1 MKNKV
6 LRSALLCLAVLTL
19 AALMTVSLFAADLR
33 SIIDLD
39 LADVTK
45 VYFKCETN
53 KDFTRYEVGEEMTF
67 TFTLYSDGEQISAPF
82 FKYSIEGDDGSFSD
96 GFADATSGTATLKT
110 KLTKPGAVR
119 IVAEIADFAKTVI
132 SDSKITKFEGGAIAG
147 ALDIET
153 TFAEPLDFD
162 AFWAEQLTL
171 LDECDPDLF
180 YLEQVEST
188 NANFD
193 TYIVKVNCIG
203 DPSLVATNATWTA
216 GVLSV
221 PKNAEKD
228 SLGFNL
234 TFLGYGVYTATRT
247 YKDGYITF
255 AVNSHSIEQL
265 QPGAYYDTD
274 LGLKNYGWK
283 DKENASPYTS
293 YFRWMLL
300 RDVQAVRF
308 LQKYFGTEGGE
319 TTFGGL
325 DISAWKGLW
334 NESDIRVSGGSQG
347 GFQALSVAA
356 LVPEVTLCEAGVPW
370 MADVGSNTVSTRIH
384 TNYRPAY
391 AEGLRYFDSS
401 FMAKRIKGNVVITA
415 GMGDPT
421 CPVYGVQAIYN
432 NLKTDASIRFRQG
445 QTHGQTNT
453 YPIDFTHTKTAN
465 AIPQLGCE
473 GFFIDGNVDAAYKSS
488 FATAWEKLTARR
500 VVFYDSLDDLLASDA
515 VNGKNAIK
523 IIASGDLEGEK
534 STVSEEIAAI
544 ESKIRGLDS
553 YGVAIIGDIS
563 SLTTAHRAILT
574 MASDAASSLHILALG
589 EESISAEDMATNLSA
604 SVYDNQPSA
613 ICSFKIIGLDG
624 KECESFI
631 VNPDIE
637 ELSAYPIVTPYYE
650 FKDSAVSTE
659 YKTPTENGED
669 YGILKISGAGVS
681 KEIKVY
687 DAVKVSEY
695 GNDAGA
701 EWIILDGKLSI
712 VGSGAI
718 VDTAYDWNSAMEFVN
733 EIVLS
738 EGITALGDGA
748 FDVPAGI
755 NVVLPYSLKTIDNN
769 AFCGKTDFTLC
780 AYSGTIGSNFAVDKN
795 IAFEDL
801 GVAGECGENVYWRY
815 EDGVLYI
822 FGTGD
827 TLISGVSGYGKTDS
841 AWAEYHSVI
850 TKAVVGENITTL
862 GAVAFHN
869 MKALT
874 TIELT
879 RNVKTIKQGAFE
891 ANSALNTIYYKGE
904 TPVVGTAD
912 ISSITDFAAGY
923 IFDGTS
929 KFTKYILS
937 DDLKG
942 TIKAETFKASNR
954 ITEMTIPE
962 GVTAINNLVF
972 SGCSKLNT
980 LTVLGKETSI
990 ATFAFANKTS
1000 SPTTNYIENVTIVA
1014 YEGSVA
1020 QDFAKTNLMK
1030 FRNIET
1036 GEEID
1041 YASIEGETLLEGSL
1055 GDGISFA
1062 VVKNGEEYTLI
1073 ISGEGEEIVTGITD
1087 ASAASSL
1094 PYAAYS
1100 SLINKVII
1108 RGGSSIGAYA
1118 FAGMENL
1125 RSVELHAYV
1134 SSFGDGVFAGCS
1146 SLSTIYITDTTA
1158 VSGHAN
1164 LATVKS
1170 IGKECFMGTAI
1181 EAYSMSHAISEIP
1194 EGIFKDSALKKAVI
1208 SKEITNIGA
1217 EAFSGC
1223 ASLDDLTIYA
1233 ERYSVSEN
1241 AFYGISDNCTVTAY
1255 SETYGET
1262 LAKEKGYTFISL
1274 GTIIHTVEGEIASTY
1289 VNVTWV
1295 FDEWTG
1301 VLTITASDKF
1311 SWNESGSADTSGGW
1325 ANVRN
1330 KVTEVVIL
1338 GNAKKI
1344 SGAAFKNMPNLT
1356 KITMPA
1362 LVYQIDSQAFD
1373 GCTSLHTIQVAGAPY
1388 MEGVAD
1394 LSNIAG
1400 NGRGGSCLS
1409 GGSNIFRNVP
1419 NIKALIL
1426 NKVYSE
1432 TYPLVASNIPSGIE
1446 KIYGA
1451 TDYLE
1456 GYCEDNGIEFV
1467 PFGKASSTAYIKI
1480 EDGIMT
1486 AFGNG
1491 SVSGLGDASKYAS
1504 NVTSL
1509 IVEDGITELA
1519 DAAFSTLTA
1528 LENAILPEEMSAIGS
1543 AFEGCDALK
1552 AIYVFE
1558 GSETEA
1564 ILKESLISD
1573 KLKYVFRI
1581 STTEKQLLMGNS
1593 FTLEAVICQLYRGDK
1608 TVVWSSDNEGVAT
1621 VDNGVIT
1628 AVAVGEAVI
1637 RASFMDGK
1645 YTLSC
1650 TLIVSDIPKSAD
1662 SFLIFEGYQV
1672 RTEKY
1677 NGLRSRFRVDL
1688 SELEK
1693 FEAQG
1698 YTVIEYGTLLASTK
1712 NLSKNGQ
1719 ELTISKNQNGIY
1731 KSHSYAV
1738 KVSIFENGNLC
1749 NKYDASVPGEII
1761 YYCTVTNFSVNNYD
1775 VDVSIRG
1782 YAVVRDSEGNEY
1794 VLYSDYPNKAYRSV
1808 DLYQICVNLAAEG
1821 AIDTASCISYIDVMN
1836 FKKSKEPDIGDVE
1849 VTPDSVWN

>member
-1 MKNKV
+1 MKNKI
-6 LRSALLCLAVLTL
+6 LKAALLFLAVITL
-19 AALMTVSLFAADLR
+19 ASVMAVSLFAADLR
-33 SIIDLD
+33 SIIDID
-39 LADVTK
+39 LAEVDK

-53 KDFTRYEVGEEMTF
+53 KDFTRYEVGEEMIF
-67 TFTLYSDGEQISAPF
+67 TFTLYADSEQITAPF

-96 GFADATSGTATLKT
+96 GYADATSGTVVLKT

-119 IVAEIADFAKTVI
+119 IVAEIADFAKTVM

-162 AFWAEQLTL
+162 AFWAEQLGL
-171 LDECDPDLF
+171 LDGCAPDLF
-180 YLEQVEST
+180 YLEAVEST
-188 NANFD
+188 NSNFD
-193 TYIVKVNCIG
+193 TYIVKVDCIG

-216 GVLSV
+216 GVLTV
-221 PKNAEKD
+221 PKNAEQGT
-228 SLGFNL
+228 LGFHL
-234 TFLGYGVYTATRT
+234 TFLGYGVYTATHT
-247 YKDGYITF
+247 YKDNYVTF

-265 QPGAYYDTD
+265 QPGAYYDSD

-283 DKENASPYTS
+283 DNENASPYTS
-293 YFRWMLL
+293 YFRWMIL

-319 TTFGGL
+319 ASFGGL

-334 NESDIRVSGGSQG
+334 NGTDISVQGGSQG

-356 LVPEVTLCEAGVPW
+356 LVPSVTYCEAGVPW

-453 YPIDFTHTKTAN
+453 YPIDFTHTKA
-465 AIPQLGCE
+465 ASDIPQLGCD
-473 GFFIDGNVDAAYKSS
+473 GFFFDGNVDAAYKSS

-500 VVFYDSLDDLLASDA
+500 VIFYDSLDALLASGT

-523 IIASGDLEGEK
+523 IIESSDLEGEK
-534 STVSEEIAAI
+534 ATVSEEISAI
-544 ESKIRGLDS
+544 ESKISGLDS
-553 YGVAIIGDIS
+553 YGVAILGEFS
-563 SLTTAHRAILT
+563 SLTTAHRAFIT
-574 MASDAASSLHILALG
+574 MASSPDSDLHLLSLG
-589 EESISAEDMATNLSA
+589 EKSISAEELAINLSA
-604 SVYDNQPSA
+604 SVHDNQPSA
-613 ICSFKIIGLDG
+613 ICSFKVIGLDG

-631 VNPDIE
+631 VTPNTT

-659 YKTPTENGED
+659 YKTPAENGEE
-669 YGILKISGAGVS
+669 YGILNISGAGVS

-687 DAVKVSEY
+687 DAENVAAY
-695 GNDAGA
+695 GSDAGT

-712 VGSGAI
+712 TCSGAI
-718 VDTAYDWNSAMEFVN
+718 SNGEYAWNSAMSSVN
-733 EIVLS
+733 EIVIS
-738 EGITALGDGA
+738 EGVTAIGPEA
-748 FDVPAGI
+748 FDVPSGI
-755 NVVLPYSLKTIDNN
+755 KVVLPYSLKTIDAN

-780 AYSGTIGSNFAVDKN
+780 AYSGTVGNTFAVENGID
-795 IAFEDL
+795 FEDL

-827 TLISGVSGYGKTDS
+827 TLVSGVSGYGKTDS

-879 RNVKTIKQGAFE
+879 RNVRTIKQGAFE
-891 ANSALNTIYYKGE
+891 TNVALTTIYYRGE
-904 TPVVGTAD
+904 EPVIGTAD

-962 GVTAINNLVF
+962 GVTAINNLAF

-990 ATFAFANKTS
+990 ATYAFANKTT
-1000 SPTTNYIENVTIVA
+1000 SPTTNYIGNVTIVA

-1036 GEEID
+1036 GIETD
-1041 YASIEGETLLEGSL
+1041 YKNLVGETVLSGSM
-1055 GDGISFA
+1055 GDGISFE
-1062 VVKNGEEYTLI
+1062 VVKNGEEYSLI
-1073 ISGEGEEIVTGITD
+1073 LLGDGTDVTID
-1087 ASAASSL
+1087 NAA
-1094 PYAAYS
+1094 PYASYADK
-1100 SLINKVII
+1100 ITKVII
-1108 RGGSSIGAYA
+1108 RNGKNIGAYA
-1118 FAGMENL
+1118 FADMKKL
-1125 RSVELHAYV
+1125 KSVELNAYV
-1134 SSFGDGVFAGCS
+1134 ESFGTGVFAGCEK
-1146 SLSTIYITDTTA
+1146 LSCIYITDTAPTE
-1158 VSGHAN
+1158 GHAN
-1164 LATVKS
+1164 LATLKS
-1170 IGKECFMGTAI
+1170 IGEACFMGTSI
-1181 EAYSMSHAISEIP
+1181 ESYTLSSVITEIP
-1194 EGIFKDSALKKAVI
+1194 AELFKNSALKKAFI
-1208 SKEITNIGA
+1208 SKFVTNIGE

-1223 ASLDDLTIYA
+1223 EALTDITIYA
-1233 ERYSVSEN
+1233 ERYEIAEN
-1241 AFYGISDNCTVTAY
+1241 AFDGISNDCTVTAY
-1255 SETYGET
+1255 SGTYGET
-1262 LAKEKGYTFISL
+1262 LANENGYGFISL
-1274 GTIIHTVEGEIASTY
+1274 GTVVHTVEGEITSTY
-1289 VNVTWV
+1289 VNVSWV

-1301 VLTITASDKF
+1301 VLTITASDKYT
-1311 SWNESGSADTSGGW
+1311 WNESGSADSSGGW

-1344 SGAAFKNMPNLT
+1344 SGAAFKNMPNLK
-1356 KITMPA
+1356 KITMPS
-1362 LVYQIDSQAFD
+1362 LVGQIDSQAFD

-1432 TYPLVASNIPSGIE
+1432 TYPLVASNIPSNIE

-1451 TDYLE
+1451 SDYLDI
-1456 GYCEDNGIEFV
+1456 YCEDNGIEFV

-1486 AFGNG
+1486 VFGSG
-1491 SVSGLGDASKYAS
+1491 SVGGIGDASKYAS

-1509 IVEDGITELA
+1509 IVEDGITELS
-1519 DAAFSTLTA
+1519 DAAFSELTE
-1528 LENAILPEEMSAIGS
+1528 LQNVILPKKMNAIGA
-1543 AFEGCDALK
+1543 AFDSCDALK
-1552 AIYVFE
+1552 AIYIFE
-1558 GSETEA
+1558 GSEVET
-1564 ILKESLISD
+1564 LLSESTLAD

-1581 STTEKQLLMGNS
+1581 NLTEKQLIVGNS
-1593 FTLEAVICQLYRGDK
+1593 FTIEAVICELYRGDK
-1608 TVVWSSDNEGVAT
+1608 TVIWTSSDDDIVTVKDGV
-1621 VDNGVIT
+1621 VT
-1628 AVAVGEAVI
+1628 ALSKGEAIVT
-1637 RASFMDGK
+1637 ASFMNGK
-1645 YTLSC
+1645 YELSC
-1650 TLIVSDIPKSAD
+1650 AVSVSEVPMSAD
-1662 SFLIFEGYQV
+1662 SFLIFDGYQV
-1672 RTEKY
+1672 RTEGY
-1677 NGLRSRFRVDL
+1677 NGLRSRFKVDIGGI
-1688 SELEK
+1688 SALE
-1693 FEAQG
+1693 EMG
-1698 YTVIEYGTLLASTK
+1698 YKVIEYGTLLASTRKLAANGTELVLSGSSGEYKTLDFASKIEIFK
-1712 NLSKNGQ
+1712 NDTFVGK
-1719 ELTISKNQNGIY
+1719 Y
-1731 KSHSYAV
+1731 KAV
-1738 KVSIFENGNLC
+1738 SET
-1749 NKYDASVPGEII
+1749 EII
-1761 YYCTVTNFSVNNYD
+1761 YYCTVTRFTENNYD
-1775 VDVSIRG
+1775 MNVTIRG
-1782 YAVVRDSEGNEY
+1782 YAVLSDENGNEY
-1794 VLYSDYPNKAYRSV
+1794 VVYSDYADKNYRSV
-1808 DLYQICVNLAAEG
+1808 NLYQVCINLAAEG
-1821 AIDTASCISYIDVMN
+1821 SIDTLTCLSYTDVMN
-1836 FKKSKEPDIGDVE
+1836 FKKSKEPEIGDVE
-1849 VTPDSVWN
+1849 ITPDSVWG